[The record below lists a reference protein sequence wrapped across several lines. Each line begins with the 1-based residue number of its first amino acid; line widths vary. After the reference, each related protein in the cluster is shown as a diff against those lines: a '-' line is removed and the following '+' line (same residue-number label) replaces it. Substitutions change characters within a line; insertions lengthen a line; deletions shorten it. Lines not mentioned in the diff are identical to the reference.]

1 MFTDLFEFQDIFA
14 SNVTTAVF
22 VYATAVL
29 VLANAALAFVLT
41 FRRKKLQAP
50 RILPRAI

>member
-22 VYATAVL
+22 VYGTIAL
-29 VLANAALAFVLT
+29 ILANAILAFALSLRT
-41 FRRKKLQAP
+41 EKP
-50 RILPRAI
+50 RVRLLPRAI

>member
-14 SNVTTAVF
+14 SSVTTAVF

-29 VLANAALAFVLT
+29 LLANAALALVLSLRT
-41 FRRKKLQAP
+41 EKP
-50 RILPRAI
+50 RVRLLPRAI